1 MCKAPVN
8 IGATG
13 SGTTLSNKVIL
24 CDSRGKKKEEVRE
37 LGLNSLDLGSET

>member
-1 MCKAPVN
+1 MCKALVN

-13 SGTTLSNKVIL
+13 SGTTLSNKDIL
-24 CDSRGKKKEEVRE
+24 CDSRGKKKEVRE